1 MTSSRCF
8 ACLAFL
14 AGCSG
19 LAQPAKPAPIV
30 PAAQRP
36 SFALSAA
43 QRYDKLGE
51 WDKAEEQYLKA
62 GEGLDP
68 TLQREILDALAR
80 VRTASREKKR
90 HDALLA
96 AKSLK
101 DQERWKDAEQAYID
115 LLRSDPGAREEVAEA
130 LVKLRPRLFGKR
142 WTEAFLEI
150 AGTAGRALL
159 VLTIVLVVGV
169 AIRETK
175 KTRRSIQFL
184 PFRASSDNGAKQ
196 MAIWIDRVRAQLRS
210 RPLPAPLP
218 PGLISGLPF
227 VRMPDLPEQIN
238 EPAEFEVGGVKFQFK
253 QLTQLVSVP
262 RVRVSCGW
270 TVGSVTGSAC
280 AEVECQSGLDLAPH
294 SIVARSVQSSPGS
307 DQDKDMRLFA
317 FDVFIK
323 IGSVY

>member
-30 PAAQRP
+30 PAAQWP

-142 WTEAFLEI
+142 WTEAFDEI

-175 KTRRSIQFL
+175 
-184 PFRASSDNGAKQ
+184 NGA
-196 MAIWIDRVRAQLRS
+196 
-210 RPLPAPLP
+210 
-218 PGLISGLPF
+218 
-227 VRMPDLPEQIN
+227 
-238 EPAEFEVGGVKFQFK
+238 
-253 QLTQLVSVP
+253 
-262 RVRVSCGW
+262 
-270 TVGSVTGSAC
+270 
-280 AEVECQSGLDLAPH
+280 CQ
-294 SIVARSVQSSPGS
+294 
-307 DQDKDMRLFA
+307 
-317 FDVFIK
+317 
-323 IGSVY
+323 